1 MNATATFFV
10 SAGRCGTQWLANM
23 LSRFYGDLADSRH
36 EPIDH
41 KYCPRVLMRSSLGL
55 EGHPHRGDVLEH
67 LAQIHEILS
76 TREYIET
83 GWPAFAAI
91 PLLRQEYGPRLRVVH
106 ITRHPVYSACS
117 MVTHRYYQPELRDD
131 GYTRYAILHP
141 TDEGVLHKE
150 YAASWDAMSAYERC
164 LVHWMEINAYGL
176 EARAASESEVDWFQ
190 VRMEDLIDPQTGRLA
205 ELIDFLRLP
214 QRSEIIE
221 ATRIRFDQFRTTT
234 HIAIGWEQIR
244 KHSAVTDL
252 AASLGYDAEVASAKE
267 IMDRYWRAPAHG
279 DGCQTLPT
287 PSY

>member
-1 MNATATFFV
+1 
-10 SAGRCGTQWLANM
+10 
-23 LSRFYGDLADSRH
+23 
-36 EPIDH
+36 
-41 KYCPRVLMRSSLGL
+41 
-55 EGHPHRGDVLEH
+55 
-67 LAQIHEILS
+67 
-76 TREYIET
+76 
-83 GWPAFAAI
+83 
-91 PLLRQEYGPRLRVVH
+91 
-106 ITRHPVYSACS
+106 

-267 IMDRYWRAPAHG
+267 IMDRYWRAPRSRRRVSDVTDSKLLSLFRAPSRTGG
-279 DGCQTLPT
+279 DTAPPV
-287 PSY
+287 PSCRIGYPNPCGMLARAAFSTWRRRR